1 MILFTTCPCYRELAS
16 PAALGAS
23 GGSPTSFPVKSRQS
37 GAGGGGGG
45 GGGGGSGSG
54 NGSGSGSGSGGS
66 GSGASKGEFDPC
78 LETVK
83 AARSCSSIIAGL
95 LTSPASPPPLFLPAV
110 VPSATVHECVTLSAR
125 ASMTMDVTSSTAFGE
140 AVREALVRSIAYPPA
155 AGKDSTR
162 SLFPRLYMHHANTLK
177 HQRARC
183 LYLPFDVERFRR
195 GP

>member
-23 GGSPTSFPVKSRQS
+23 GGSPTSSPVKSRQS

-45 GGGGGSGSG
+45 GSGS
-54 NGSGSGSGSGGS
+54 GS

-177 HQRARC
+177 RPRARC